1 MKTLYNK
8 IKETVTFLQ
17 NKLDGFEPK
26 IGIILGTG
34 LGNLRSEIEIL
45 KAISYADIPHFAEP
59 TVESHSGQLIFG
71 ELYGVKVVA
80 MAGRFHYYEGYSME
94 EVTFPVRV
102 LKYLNIE
109 ELIISNAAG
118 GLQAHLYP
126 GDLVFIKDHINLHAK
141 NPLRGPNDERLGVR
155 FPDLLKTYNRELNQR
170 ALAIAKEQGTR
181 AFEGVYVGTQG
192 PNLETPAEYNFFNI
206 IGGDVVG
213 MSTIPEVLVARHMK
227 LPVLVVS
234 VVSNRCYPIEEII
247 ETTVAEVINV
257 VTKAE
262 PKLTAILKTLLPEL

>member
-1 MKTLYNK
+1 MYNK
-8 IKETVTFLQ
+8 IQKAVAYIQVELQ
-17 NKLDGFEPK
+17 KFEPT

-34 LGNLRSEIEIL
+34 LGSFKEEIDIVLEIPYN
-45 KAISYADIPHFAEP
+45 KIPYFAEP
-59 TVESHSGQLIFG
+59 TVEGHVGKLIFG
-71 ELYGVKVVA
+71 YLKGVPIVA

-109 ELIISNAAG
+109 RLIISNAAG
-118 GLQAHLYP
+118 GVQGHLYP
-126 GDLVFIKDHINLHAK
+126 GDLVFIKDHINLHAQ
-141 NPLRGPNDERLGVR
+141 NPLRGKNDTRLGVR
-155 FPDLLKTYNRELNQR
+155 FPDMLKAYDRELNKK
-170 ALAIAKEQGTR
+170 ALVIAEKNNIR

-213 MSTIPEVLVARHMK
+213 MSTIPEVLVAKHMN

-234 VVSNRCYPIEEII
+234 VISNRCFPIDEIT
-247 ETTVAEVINV
+247 ETTLEEVIQV
-257 VTKAE
+257 VDKAE
-262 PKLTAILKTLLPEL
+262 SKLTLILKELLEEL

>member
-1 MKTLYNK
+1 MYKKIQKAIAY
-8 IKETVTFLQ
+8 IKEQ
-17 NKLDGFEPK
+17 IQDFEPK

-34 LGNLRSEIEIL
+34 LGSFKEEIDIIFEL
-45 KAISYADIPHFAEP
+45 SYDKIPFFAEP
-59 TVESHSGQLIFG
+59 TVEGHVGKLIFG
-71 ELYGVKVVA
+71 HLKGVPIVA
-80 MAGRFHYYEGYSME
+80 MAGRFHYYEGYTME

-109 ELIISNAAG
+109 RLIISNAAG
-118 GLQAHLYP
+118 GVQGHLYP
-126 GDLVFIKDHINLHAK
+126 GDLVFIKDHINLHAQ
-141 NPLRGPNDERLGVR
+141 NPLRGKNDPRLGVR
-155 FPDLLKTYNRELNQR
+155 FPDMLNAYDTRLNQK
-170 ALAIAKEQGTR
+170 ALQIAQTNNIR

-213 MSTIPEVLVARHMK
+213 MSTIPEVLVAKHMN

-234 VVSNRCYPIEEII
+234 VISNRCFPIEEIT
-247 ETTVAEVINV
+247 ETTVEEVIEV

-262 PKLTAILKTLLPEL
+262 SKLTLILKELLEEL